1 MSRKKRTGVAI
12 CTVWALTDH
21 EGHARVLLEEAANE
35 RKLHVRLSQSPFLWE
50 SSGAENGLF
59 APAAR

>member
-35 RKLHVRLSQSPFLWE
+35 RKLHVKRAIDMKKDKTATEGKQ
-50 SSGAENGLF
+50 N
-59 APAAR
+59 R